1 MLHLPVYRWGEPYR
15 SLEVEPLTHF
25 ATGQMV
31 AEISQ
36 ANGGL
41 VERDMRHAAR
51 ARHSLRSF
59 GSDDLLGKLKHAAD
73 LYLNAELP
81 LGDGSV
87 SPPEFVRL
95 QSATTGMPE
104 NLCRF
109 NMAKVH
115 FVLDQLNR
123 VLHSLT
129 RGLDPDIFARGYST
143 RGADAPLSYLAQ
155 SPVLGMVLP
164 NNSPGVHT
172 LWLPVLALR
181 VGLVQ
186 KPGSQ
191 EPWTPYR
198 LAHAFF
204 QAGIPRHAISLYPG
218 KHDVGS
224 AVLASCGRSLAFGG
238 PNIIEQYKTDPRIQ
252 VHGPGFS
259 KIIFDDDAADQW
271 ESTIDMMVESVLANG
286 GRSCINCSSIW
297 TPRHG
302 RAMAERLAERLGPI
316 EPLPPEHPGAALAA
330 FTSPALAEAIG
341 NEIRHDAEQAGVADF
356 TARFGARLI
365 KHERHSYLRPIVLF
379 SESPETSACR
389 REYLFPSVTVV
400 ECPTANILQK
410 IGPTLVC
417 TALTQDGP
425 FKDSLLESPLIDR
438 LNFGPIPTTKLNWLQ
453 PHEGNIIDFL
463 FRPRAYQEQPA

>member
-25 ATGQMV
+25 ATGQAV
-31 AEISQ
+31 AEMSQ

-51 ARHSLRSF
+51 ARQSLRGF
-59 GSDDLLGKLKHAAD
+59 RAGDLLGKLKHAAD
-73 LYLNAELP
+73 LFLNAELP
-81 LGDGSV
+81 LGDSSV
-87 SPPEFVRL
+87 SPADYVRL
-95 QSATTGMPE
+95 QSATTGLPE

-115 FVLDQLNR
+115 LVLDQLDR

-129 RGLDPDIFARGYST
+129 RGLDLDIFARGYSSN
-143 RGADAPLSYLAQ
+143 GADAPLSYLAQ

-204 QAGIPRHAISLYPG
+204 QAGIPRQAISLYPG
-218 KHDVGS
+218 KHDVGA
-224 AVLASCGRSLAFGG
+224 AVLASCGRSLVFGG
-238 PNIIEQYKTDPRIQ
+238 QNTVEQYKADPRIQ

-259 KIIFDDDAADQW
+259 KIIFDDDAADAW
-271 ESTIDMMVESVLANG
+271 ENHIDMMVESVASNS

-302 RAMAERLAERLGPI
+302 RAIAEALAERLGPI
-316 EPLPPEHPGAALAA
+316 EPVPPEHPEAALAA
-330 FTSPALAEAIG
+330 FTSPALAEAID
-341 NEIRHDAEQAGVADF
+341 NEIQRDAQEAGVSDY
-356 TARFGARLI
+356 TARFGTRLV
-365 KHERHSYLRPIVLF
+365 KHERHSYLRPVVLF
-379 SESPETSACR
+379 SESPEPAACR
-389 REYLFPSVTVV
+389 REYLFPCVTVV
-400 ECPTANILQK
+400 ECPAEKIPES

-417 TALTQDGP
+417 TVLT
-425 FKDSLLESPLIDR
+425 KDSRLRESLLESTLIDR

-463 FRPRAYQEQPA
+463 FRPRAYQEQLL